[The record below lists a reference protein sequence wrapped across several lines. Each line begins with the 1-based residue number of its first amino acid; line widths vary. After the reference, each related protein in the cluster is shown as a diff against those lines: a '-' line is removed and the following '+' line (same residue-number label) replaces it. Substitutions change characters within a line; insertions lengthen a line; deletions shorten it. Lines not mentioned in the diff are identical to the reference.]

1 MNTIAPISYALY
13 AGGKT
18 LYLPK
23 TLDGLQQKEL
33 PDISSNS
40 YAIKN
45 INGIRYFIIRG
56 LIDTTNWDYYCLAPY
71 DNLYK
76 KIQLVQRL
84 FLLILMTSIIF
95 SIIVIRFMMKPLAAH
110 FNLLIRKIRAFGND
124 HFELLDVPYS
134 YKERSDE
141 IGLIHQQFDTMAEKI
156 QTLIRE
162 NYESEILAK
171 EAQLK
176 ALEMQINPH
185 FLYNTLQTINW
196 RAKMLHDEQISL
208 MTESLGKLLRIT
220 LSKNNEDSSLSQE
233 LELVQYYIN
242 IQKLRFDEELSYI
255 TDVPENLLPAYLP
268 KFTLQP
274 LVENAVRYG
283 LEEGSEDCMICISA
297 FSSKNR
303 LTILLKNTGSVFEED
318 LLQKLITKEII
329 PHGFGIGV
337 LNVNNRLNLAF
348 GDNYSM
354 EFFNQNN
361 CATVRITIPFQRKN
375 KFINNKNQN
384 KKDKI

>member
-1 MNTIAPISYALY
+1 
-13 AGGKT
+13 
-18 LYLPK
+18 
-23 TLDGLQQKEL
+23 
-33 PDISSNS
+33 
-40 YAIKN
+40 
-45 INGIRYFIIRG
+45 
-56 LIDTTNWDYYCLAPY
+56 
-71 DNLYK
+71 
-76 KIQLVQRL
+76 
-84 FLLILMTSIIF
+84 
-95 SIIVIRFMMKPLAAH
+95 
-110 FNLLIRKIRAFGND
+110 
-124 HFELLDVPYS
+124 
-134 YKERSDE
+134 
-141 IGLIHQQFDTMAEKI
+141 
-156 QTLIRE
+156 
-162 NYESEILAK
+162 
-171 EAQLK
+171 
-176 ALEMQINPH
+176 
-185 FLYNTLQTINW
+185 
-196 RAKMLHDEQISL
+196 MLHDEQISL

-255 TDVPENLLPAYLP
+255 TDIPENLLPAYLP

-283 LEEGSEDCMICISA
+283 LEEGSEDCMISISA
-297 FSSKNR
+297 FSSRNQ

-361 CATVRITIPFQRKN
+361 CAAVRITIPFQRK
-375 KFINNKNQN
+375 K
-384 KKDKI
+384 